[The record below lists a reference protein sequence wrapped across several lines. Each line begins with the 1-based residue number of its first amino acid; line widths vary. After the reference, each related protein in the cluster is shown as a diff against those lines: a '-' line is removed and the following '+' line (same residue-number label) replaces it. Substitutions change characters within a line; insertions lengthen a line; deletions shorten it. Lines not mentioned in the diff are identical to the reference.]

1 MVANY
6 LTSTVFM
13 IIILLILFVKICNDM
28 KQEKMK
34 RMYQVLDITV
44 VLYVLLDAGFAVDF
58 LEGRNQEPGFQI
70 VIFLFFLVYVITPFI
85 WQLFVRSYTNVP
97 HGRWFQIVEKLP
109 LIILLVMVV
118 MSPDNGYRS

>member
-58 LEGRNQEPGFQI
+58 LEGRNQEPGFLCDHA
-70 VIFLFFLVYVITPFI
+70 VHMAAVCP
-85 WQLFVRSYTNVP
+85 QLYQCASWTVVSDSGEASAYHSACHGCNVP
-97 HGRWFQIVEKLP
+97 
-109 LIILLVMVV
+109 
-118 MSPDNGYRS
+118 